1 MQKNI
6 SINVTSEWV
15 FQKLSEEIEISR
27 AGNIRIR
34 NYEGQQNNFIKK
46 ALDALKIPYT
56 VSKNFNEYRKDF
68 SFRYLF
74 KMVDIKEE
82 CPMMYSDM
90 EIERSRMVK
99 TKITSNNSWSNINY
113 WSK

>member
-46 ALDALKIPYT
+46 
-56 VSKNFNEYRKDF
+56 
-68 SFRYLF
+68 
-74 KMVDIKEE
+74 
-82 CPMMYSDM
+82 C
-90 EIERSRMVK
+90 
-99 TKITSNNSWSNINY
+99 
-113 WSK
+113 